1 MAKMFYS
8 AEEAA
13 ERLGKTEEQLK
24 DLVRGGKLREFR
36 DAGTVNYKVD
46 DVDAM
51 AGPAVA
57 DIEETD
63 DAGGSGSGDIVLEPA
78 EDSSVAISPSG
89 SDVISLE
96 ETDAEASAAGV
107 TTAAAKAKDS
117 TVVPSVGVNVFDDDE
132 LDEQVDPLAQTA
144 VTDVAG
150 LGLEGTGSGS
160 GILDLTRESD
170 DTSLGQELLDEIYTA
185 EGETE
190 ATVEM
195 GDDTR
200 AGLEAAIPAEE
211 ATEPEEA
218 FEVEEETE
226 SETEAQPVAAPKRRA
241 VVREV
246 AVEYGPDAVSTS
258 LTAAMVVAVVVM
270 WFAGLGAAALVR
282 GITPALLQTIY
293 ANLWIYAVG
302 ALAAGV
308 VAAAVTFLVVRK
320 RSE

>member
-8 AEEAA
+8 AQEAA
-13 ERLGKTEEQLK
+13 ARLSKTEEQLK
-24 DLVRGGKLREFR
+24 DLVRAGQLREFR
-36 DAGTVNYKVD
+36 DADTINYKVE
-46 DVDAM
+46 DVEAM

-57 DIEETD
+57 DSDESA
-63 DAGGSGSGDIVLEPA
+63 DAGTSGSGNIVLEPV
-78 EDSSVAISPSG
+78 EDSSVEVSPSG
-89 SDVISLE
+89 SDVVSLE

-107 TTAAAKAKDS
+107 TTTAAKAKDS

-150 LGLEGTGSGS
+150 LGMEGTGSGS

-185 EGETE
+185 EGEGE

-211 ATEPEEA
+211 ATAPEEA

-226 SETEAQPVAAPKRRA
+226 TEAEPVVAEKPRA
-241 VVREV
+241 VVKEMV
-246 AVEYGPDAVSTS
+246 VEYGPDALSTS
-258 LTAAMVVAVVVM
+258 LTALMVVAVVVM

-282 GITPALLQTIY
+282 GITPALLQTVY
-293 ANLWIYAVG
+293 ANLWIYATSALVVG
-302 ALAAGV
+302 I
-308 VAAAVTFLVVRK
+308 VAAVITFFVVKK
-320 RSE
+320 RSV

>member
-1 MAKMFYS
+1 MFYS
-8 AEEAA
+8 AKEAA
-13 ERLGKTEEQLK
+13 ARLGKTEEQLK
-24 DLVRGGKLREFR
+24 DLVRAGQLREFR
-36 DAGTVNYKVD
+36 DAGTVNYKLE
-46 DVDAM
+46 DVEAI

-57 DIEETD
+57 DSDESA
-63 DAGGSGSGDIVLEPA
+63 DAGASGSGDIVLEPV
-78 EDSSVAISPSG
+78 EDSSIEVSPSG
-89 SDVISLE
+89 SDVVSLE

-107 TTAAAKAKDS
+107 TTTAAKAKDS

-150 LGLEGTGSGS
+150 LGMEGTGSGS

-185 EGETE
+185 EGEGE

-226 SETEAQPVAAPKRRA
+226 TETEAEPVMAEKPRA
-241 VVREV
+241 VVKEMV
-246 AVEYGPDAVSTS
+246 VEYGPDALSTS
-258 LTAAMVVAVVVM
+258 LTALMVVAVVVM

-282 GITPALLQTIY
+282 GITPALLQTVY
-293 ANLWIYAVG
+293 ANLWIYATSALVVG
-302 ALAAGV
+302 A
-308 VAAAVTFLVVRK
+308 VAAAITFFVVKK
-320 RSE
+320 RSV